1 MVNYNPD
8 GDPAGLDDYSS
19 NQDDFAVS
27 DVPYRT
33 STDKLAGLPPQHPPV
48 GFSYLPAVAGGTAL
62 LYHLTV
68 HGKQISNL
76 RLSEQTLM
84 EIFTG
89 KITNWDDPRI
99 TRDYGSQL
107 PSLRIIP
114 VIHSD
119 LAGSTFYF
127 TSWLAKVFTTQWNA
141 FCQKVHPGITLP
153 CGPTEQFPVFG
164 NATAVNGLGNVASY
178 IAGSSSN
185 GAIGYDEYLYGVI
198 DRVPVLKLQNP
209 AGDYVLPNALDVMT
223 ALKVALI
230 NENPDSPHF
239 LQEDLDPVY
248 QDKNP
253 QSYPLSNYSYFVV
266 PRTGTPLPVNFN
278 NAKGKTL
285 SLFTRYALCS
295 AQRMVSAFGYAPLP
309 PNLTAGG
316 LLEIKQIPGH
326 VAVPAHCPR

>member
-1 MVNYNPD
+1 
-8 GDPAGLDDYSS
+8 
-19 NQDDFAVS
+19 
-27 DVPYRT
+27 
-33 STDKLAGLPPQHPPV
+33 
-48 GFSYLPAVAGGTAL
+48 
-62 LYHLTV
+62 
-68 HGKQISNL
+68 
-76 RLSEQTLM
+76 M

-114 VIHSD
+114 VIHDD

-127 TSWLAKVFTTQWNA
+127 TSWLAHVFPSEWNA
-141 FCQKVHPGITLP
+141 FCASVHPGIKPP
-153 CGPTEQFPVFG
+153 CGPTVVYPQFG
-164 NATAVNGLGNVASY
+164 SARAENGSINVASY
-178 IAGSSSN
+178 IASSAAN
-185 GAIGYDEYLYGVI
+185 GAIGYDEYLYSLPGEVTSPG
-198 DRVPVLKLQNP
+198 VPVLALQNA
-209 AGDYVLPNALDVMT
+209 AGDYVLPTAADVTT
-223 ALKVALI
+223 ALKAAI
-230 NENPDSPHF
+230 IDEDPHSPHF

-316 LLEIKQIPGH
+316 LLEIKEIPGH
-326 VAVPAHCPR
+326 VRVPARCPH

>member
-1 MVNYNPD
+1 MTSPSPTCRTA
-8 GDPAGLDDYSS
+8 PA
-19 NQDDFAVS
+19 
-27 DVPYRT
+27 RT
-33 STDKLAGLPPQHPPV
+33 SSP
-48 GFSYLPAVAGGTAL
+48 GFPRSTPRSVSPTPAVAGGTAL

-89 KITNWDDPRI
+89 KITNWDDPQI
-99 TRDYGSQL
+99 THDYGTKL

-153 CGPTEQFPVFG
+153 CGPTEQYPLFG

-239 LQEDLDPVY
+239 LQEDLGPVY

-253 QSYPLSNYSYFVV
+253 KSYPLSSYSYFIV
-266 PRTGTPLPVNFN
+266 PRTGTRLPVNFTK
-278 NAKGKTL
+278 AKGKTL
-285 SLFTRYALCS
+285 SLFTEFGLCS
-295 AQRMVSAFGYAPLP
+295 GQVMASQLGYAPLP

-316 LLEIKQIPGH
+316 LLEVKQIPGH
-326 VAVPAHCPR
+326 VAVTAHCPH